1 MKHTSRLL
9 LPAVFLAGFGLLE
22 GCLPVPTES
31 GQNRFD
37 GTYDYAVVVRGQTLR
52 ANQAF
57 YIRNG
62 VVSNSQ
68 GSFSGAVLDNAGNIE
83 FTGPCPDAS
92 SLSGGFFTGT
102 VQESGIS
109 NFGQGTWTCGTGSG
123 DRWSILNG
131 S

>member
-9 LPAVFLAGFGLLE
+9 LPVVFLAGFGLLE
-22 GCLPVPTES
+22 ACIAVPTES

-57 YIRNG
+57 FNRNG
-62 VVSNSQ
+62 VVSNSE
-68 GSFSGAVLDNAGNIE
+68 GTFSGAVLDNSGNIE

-92 SLSGGFFTGT
+92 SLSGGLFTGI
-102 VQESGIS
+102 VNEANP
-109 NFGQGTWTCGTGSG
+109 NFGQGTWDCGTGSG
-123 DRWSILNG
+123 DRWSITNG

>member
-9 LPAVFLAGFGLLE
+9 LPVVFLAGFGLLE
-22 GCLPVPTES
+22 ACIAVPTES
-31 GQNRFD
+31 GQDRFD

-52 ANQAF
+52 ASQAF
-57 YIRNG
+57 FIRNG

-92 SLSGGFFTGT
+92 SLSGGLFIGV
-102 VQESGIS
+102 VQESNLS
-109 NFGQGTWTCGTGSG
+109 NFGQGTWSCGTGSG

>member
-9 LPAVFLAGFGLLE
+9 LPVVFLAGLGLLE
-22 GCLPVPTES
+22 ACIAVPTES

-52 ANQAF
+52 ATQAF
-57 YIRNG
+57 FIQNG
-62 VVSNSQ
+62 VVSNSE
-68 GSFSGAVLDNAGNIE
+68 GSFSGAVVDNFGNIE

-92 SLSGGFFTGT
+92 SLSGGLFTG
-102 VQESGIS
+102 VVHESSLS
-109 NFGQGTWTCGTGSG
+109 NFGEGTWDCGTGSG

>member
-9 LPAVFLAGFGLLE
+9 LPVVFLAGFGLL
-22 GCLPVPTES
+22 GAYLPVPTES
-31 GQNRFD
+31 DTNRFD
-37 GTYDYAVVVRGQTLR
+37 GTDDYAVVVRGQTLR

-57 YIRNG
+57 FIRNG
-62 VVSNSQ
+62 VVSNSE
-68 GSFSGAVLDNAGNIE
+68 GSFSGAVLSNAGNIE

-92 SLSGGFFTGT
+92 SLSGGLFTGF
-102 VQESGIS
+102 VQESALT
-109 NFGQGTWTCGTGSG
+109 NFGEGQWTCGTGSG

>member
-9 LPAVFLAGFGLLE
+9 LPVVFLAGFGLLE

-31 GQNRFD
+31 DTNRFD

-62 VVSNSQ
+62 VVSNSE
-68 GSFSGAVLDNAGNIE
+68 GSFSGAVLSNAGNFE

-92 SLSGGFFTGT
+92 SLSGGLFTGF
-102 VQESGIS
+102 VQESALT
-109 NFGQGTWTCGTGSG
+109 NFGEGQWTCGTGSG

>member
-9 LPAVFLAGFGLLE
+9 LPVVFLAGFGLLE

-31 GQNRFD
+31 DTNRFD

-62 VVSNSQ
+62 VISNSE
-68 GSFSGAVLDNAGNIE
+68 GSFSGAVLDNAGNVE

-102 VQESGIS
+102 VQESSLS

>member
-9 LPAVFLAGFGLLE
+9 LPLVFLAGFGLLE

-31 GQNRFD
+31 DTNRFD

-62 VVSNSQ
+62 VVSNSE
-68 GSFSGAVLDNAGNIE
+68 GSFSGAVLSNAGNIE

-92 SLSGGFFTGT
+92 SLSGGLFTGV
-102 VQESGIS
+102 VQESALT
-109 NFGQGTWTCGTGSG
+109 NFGEGQWDCGTGSG

>member
-9 LPAVFLAGFGLLE
+9 LPLVFLASFGLLE

-31 GQNRFD
+31 DTNRFD

-62 VVSNSQ
+62 VVSNSE
-68 GSFSGAVLDNAGNIE
+68 GSFSGAVLSNAGNIE

-92 SLSGGFFTGT
+92 SLSGGLFTGF
-102 VQESGIS
+102 VQESALT
-109 NFGQGTWTCGTGSG
+109 NFGEGQWTCGTGSG

>member
-9 LPAVFLAGFGLLE
+9 LPLGFLAGFGLLE

-31 GQNRFD
+31 DTNRFD

-62 VVSNSQ
+62 VVSNSE
-68 GSFSGAVLDNAGNIE
+68 GSFSGAVLSNAGNIE

-92 SLSGGFFTGT
+92 SLSGGLFTGF
-102 VQESGIS
+102 VQESALT
-109 NFGQGTWTCGTGSG
+109 NFGEGQWTCGTGSG

>member
-1 MKHTSRLL
+1 MNKTSK
-9 LPAVFLAGFGLLE
+9 FLWPLATVATCVGLFAGCFA
-22 GCLPVPTES
+22 VPTES

-57 YIRNG
+57 YISQG

-68 GSFSGAVLDNAGNIE
+68 GSFSGAVLDNFGNIE

-92 SLSGGFFTGT
+92 SLSGALFSGT
-102 VQESGIS
+102 VTEGNP
-109 NFGQGTWTCGTGSG
+109 NFGQGTWDCGTGTG